1 MITPF
6 LQIMKSSFWRSRG
19 GALGA
24 RAPGEAAAAAAA
36 GLFAWRKDGGVP
48 GSSRG
53 EAAASPAGRQCRRQ
67 GEDLHGYSA
76 PPVGIVGAAVL
87 RGVSWIAGAR
97 DAASGAGIA
106 AVGSGGR
113 CWNAGVLWRRPAGMD
128 VGGIASLQ
136 RQCLE
141 RFPDGTVPSIVRLIR
156 GFFFGTWIRG
166 RLPNFRA
173 WRGETDVP
181 TISPPLA
188 I

>member
-1 MITPF
+1 MDSLPDACVNDDNSIPEDYEEQ
-6 LQIMKSSFWRSRG
+6 LLAVSWWRAGSAGPRARG
-19 GALGA
+19 EAA
-24 RAPGEAAAAAAA
+24 AAAAAAA

-128 VGGIASLQ
+128 VGGLQ
-136 RQCLE
+136 VCSGNRSRGFQME
-141 RFPDGTVPSIVRLIR
+141 RFPR
-156 GFFFGTWIRG
+156 
-166 RLPNFRA
+166 
-173 WRGETDVP
+173 
-181 TISPPLA
+181 
-188 I
+188 